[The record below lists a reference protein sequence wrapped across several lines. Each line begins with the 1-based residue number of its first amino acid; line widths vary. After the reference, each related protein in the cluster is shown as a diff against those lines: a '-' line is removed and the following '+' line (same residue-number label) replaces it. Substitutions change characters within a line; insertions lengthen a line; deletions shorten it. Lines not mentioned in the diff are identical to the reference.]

1 MSPVDWAKSL
11 GRWLRVSHWVL
22 IVILLLAFTLRLY
35 GLGDVAIEN
44 DEGIVYHRWI
54 SESLR
59 AIMVD
64 DLVLNNHSLAQVL
77 ARASILLYG
86 NSLFSLR
93 WPSVCLSLLGVVFI
107 YKMTSH
113 LFGVMAG
120 TVGALLLTFSP
131 YAIFFAHNF
140 NGYTGVIV
148 LPLLVYLLALLALQ
162 IGKWRYW
169 LGVGFAAAAMIYN
182 HLFAVLALFNLVLFL
197 GLVQW
202 GGLGRLRKPSWPQ
215 LGMSFAITGLFLG
228 VLYAPVWSKMV
239 LAVMNPGQAKLTDFI
254 WVQRPEVSA
263 SVWYNLW
270 LFNGYWQKGS
280 LTGQGVYVMLALVAV
295 GSLIGVRQ
303 RAGAK
308 VLLVLAWAFLPFLEI
323 WLAGQILTNFWVRP
337 NYVSYTLPPLLM
349 LAALAMAE
357 LPNYGVFKRLPA
369 FGVMLV
375 PVILLVIFWSAALR
389 EYYQVFAGADWQAI
403 GNFLRRNS
411 TPDDLIVCQRY
422 PQPWREVDAEL
433 EDLCTRTLNYRAKAD
448 VKGFTTISTSFDL
461 VFNLLPQT
469 NTGVINRLGR
479 VWLVLWDVPERPEIP
494 PAHNTNWVEF
504 DHFGRAFVIQT
515 DPHQSYVANLAE
527 VLTAI
532 RSTHQTPNQ
541 QYSYSLLIAPLAAAS
556 GNPEAAK
563 AALDA
568 AKLYQPNHPDSAAK
582 LAAVEQ
588 LVAAYAELSIKNPL
602 AVNFGDEI
610 MLQGYDLNS
619 PQLRPGST
627 LKLTLFWRALTQIRE
642 NYSIFVHLRDPAGHT
657 VAQLDYQPF
666 DGSYPT
672 QNWQPGQSLS
682 ETRQWPIPADF
693 PSGQY
698 HLVLGLYN
706 RDTLERLPLVDDQ
719 SGENAFDLT
728 PLQVN

>member
-35 GLGDVAIEN
+35 GLDDVAIDN
-44 DEGIVYHRWI
+44 DESYDYHRWI
-54 SESLR
+54 SVSFR

-64 DLVLNNHSLAQVL
+64 DLVLNNQTLAHIS
-77 ARASILLYG
+77 ARGSILLLG
-86 NSLFSLR
+86 NSLFALR
-93 WPSVCLSLLGVVFI
+93 WPSVCLSILSVALI
-107 YKMTSH
+107 YKMTAR
-113 LFGVMAG
+113 LFGKAAG
-120 TVGALLLTFSP
+120 VVSGLLLALSP
-131 YAIFFAHNF
+131 YPIFFAHNF
-140 NGYTGVIV
+140 RGYMGVMM
-148 LPLLVYLLALLALQ
+148 LPLLVYLLALVALETGQ
-162 IGKWRYW
+162 WRYW
-169 LGVGFAAAAMIYN
+169 VALGLASVAMMYT
-182 HLFAVLALFNLVLFL
+182 HLFTTLAWLNLALFL
-197 GLVQW
+197 GLVRW
-202 GGLGRLRKPSWPQ
+202 EGLGRLRKPSWPQ
-215 LGMSFAITGLFLG
+215 LGVSFAITGLFLG
-228 VLYAPVWSKMV
+228 VLYTPVWSKMV

-254 WVQRPEVSA
+254 WVQHPEVSA

-280 LTGQGVYVMLALVAV
+280 LTGQGVYVVLALVAV

-308 VLLVLAWAFLPFLEI
+308 VLLVLAWTFLPFLEI
-323 WLAGQILTNFWVRP
+323 WLAGQIWPNFWVRP

-349 LAALAMAE
+349 LAALAIAE

-411 TPDDLIVCQRY
+411 AQDDLIVCQRY

-479 VWLVLWDVPERPEIP
+479 VWLVLWHVPERPEIP
-494 PAHNTNWVEF
+494 PAHSANWLEF

-532 RSTHQTPNQ
+532 RSTHQTPDQ